1 MKLVVMFSFHR
12 VCVCVCV
19 YPSYRKETKY
29 CNHTCLNYRIV
40 FKSIIHASWKLQPHI
55 DDQRSLL
62 REISNLNF
70 LDHIDTLDNVNK
82 NRNQGRY

>member
-1 MKLVVMFSFHR
+1 MKLVVMFSFHC

-19 YPSYRKETKY
+19 SILQKGNKN
-29 CNHTCLNYRIV
+29 CNYTCLNYRTV
-40 FKSIIHASWKLQPHI
+40 FKSIIHASWKLRPHI

-62 REISNLNF
+62 RDISNLDL

-82 NRNQGRY
+82 NRNQGQY